1 MQLQLHLSSM
11 QQWSICSNAYT
22 KNMTGRVSVG
32 TTTVDDNNE
41 GVDEIK
47 RYRDARWITPPKAL

>member
-1 MQLQLHLSSM
+1 MEYLFKCIYKEHDRAC
-11 QQWSICSNAYT
+11 IT
-22 KNMTGRVSVG
+22 VG

>member
-1 MQLQLHLSSM
+1 MEYLFKCIYKEHDRAC
-11 QQWSICSNAYT
+11 IT
-22 KNMTGRVSVG
+22 VG

-47 RYRDARWITPPKAL
+47 RYRVMANNSALYKIGISFVEC